1 MRARCASD
9 HRSALLPCL
18 KHRAAPLDREWGV
31 TWPVTWRAAWRG
43 RRLVSA
49 MALDSEATAPLG
61 VRIRAHRQRLGLSQS
76 AFAAALDRLAWE
88 RAGAPDRWRT
98 LGVDQPMVS
107 DWERGRHRPDA
118 YYQDLLCALLGVTA
132 YELGFRKRLPW
143 EPDSQEHDEE
153 PAVPPAWTLARTAA
167 DIAGFAERDLNGTV
181 GNDFTSIVF
190 GARLTEAVQPPATC
204 GFGQAGFATSKVLGP
219 DDVQR
224 LERLAQGMR
233 HWDERVRRGIQREF
247 VVSQLSAVAGLLRD
261 RHANAITRRLLRVV
275 AELAEIAASM
285 SYDAGQQA
293 AAQHYFVY
301 ALHAARAADEPL
313 IAACV
318 LGDMARQML
327 DLFRPDDALELVRVG
342 LDGLGSNAPGRLR
355 AMLRTREAWAYA
367 VTGRTQAF
375 HRAASLAWDAFS
387 DAGPAEPYRLA
398 RFDAAE
404 LNGVL
409 GARYRDL
416 ARHDAGQARRAHEH
430 ISEALTLRDRGEC
443 RGRIFDLI
451 GLARTDVMLGEAEAA
466 ADAARRALA
475 VMDDARSGRARRR
488 LRDFYR
494 ESGALDTSAIRD
506 VRDAIAD
513 RLSSSY
519 LRLHGEAEAT

>member
-1 MRARCASD
+1 
-9 HRSALLPCL
+9 
-18 KHRAAPLDREWGV
+18 
-31 TWPVTWRAAWRG
+31 
-43 RRLVSA
+43 
-49 MALDSEATAPLG
+49 MALEPEATPTYG
-61 VRIRAHRQRLGLSQS
+61 GRIRAHRHRLGLSQS

-88 RAGAPDRWRT
+88 RAGTPDRWRA

-118 YYQDLLCALLGVTA
+118 YYQDLLCKLLGVTA

-143 EPDSQEHDEE
+143 EPGSGGLAGEGAA
-153 PAVPPAWTLARTAA
+153 PAASGPPAWTLVRTVADVAA
-167 DIAGFAERDLNGTV
+167 FAERDLSGAVADDTTHV
-181 GNDFTSIVF
+181 VS
-190 GARLTEAVQPPATC
+190 GARLTEAVQPQVTYSS
-204 GFGQAGFATSKVLGP
+204 GQSAFVSSKALGT

-224 LERLAQGMR
+224 LEQLARDLR
-233 HWDERVRRGIQREF
+233 HWDERVRRGVQREL
-247 VVSQLSAVAGLLRD
+247 VVSHLSEIADLLRD
-261 RHANAITRRLLRVV
+261 RHPDTITRRLLRVV

-301 ALHAARAADEPL
+301 ALRAARAADEPL
-313 IAACV
+313 LGGCV

-327 DLFRPDDALELVRVG
+327 DLHRPDDALELVRIG
-342 LDGLGSNAPGRLR
+342 LDGVGPTAPGRLR

-375 HRAASLAWDAFS
+375 HRAAGLAWEAF
-387 DAGPAEPYRLA
+387 AEPGPAEPYRLA

-404 LNGVL
+404 LNGVI

-416 ARHDAGQARRAHEH
+416 ARHDTRQAGRAREH
-430 ISEALTLRDRGEC
+430 INEALRLRDPSES

-451 GLARTDVMLGEAEAA
+451 GLARTTLVLGDSEEAA
-466 ADAARRALA
+466 HAAHQALEILH
-475 VMDDARSGRARRR
+475 DARSGRARRR

-494 ESGALDTSAIRD
+494 ESDALDTPSIREVRD
-506 VRDAIAD
+506 VIAD
-513 RLSSSY
+513 RLSASY
-519 LRLHGEAEAT
+519 LQLRGEVETA

>member
-1 MRARCASD
+1 
-9 HRSALLPCL
+9 
-18 KHRAAPLDREWGV
+18 
-31 TWPVTWRAAWRG
+31 
-43 RRLVSA
+43 LVS
-49 MALDSEATAPLG
+49 DTEATPQAGGL
-61 VRIRAHRQRLGLSQS
+61 IRAHRKRLGLSQL

-118 YYQDLLCALLGVTA
+118 YYQDLLCALLSVTA

-143 EPDSQEHDEE
+143 EPDSREQDDER
-153 PAVPPAWTLARTAA
+153 AGTSASGAPAWTLVRTVA
-167 DIAGFAERDLNGTV
+167 DIAGFAERDLSGAV
-181 GNDFTSIVF
+181 ADDSTSIVS
-190 GARLTEAVQPPATC
+190 GTRLTEAAQPQTTHGLEHAA
-204 GFGQAGFATSKVLGP
+204 FVSSKTIGA
-219 DDVQR
+219 DDVER
-224 LERLAQGMR
+224 LERIARGLR
-233 HWDERVRRGIQREF
+233 HWDERRRRGIQREL
-247 VVSQLSAVAGLLRD
+247 VVSQLSEVADLLRD
-261 RHANAITRRLLRVV
+261 RHPNTIARRLLQVV

-285 SYDAGQQA
+285 SYDAGHQA

-301 ALHAARAADEPL
+301 ALRAARAADEPS

-327 DLFRPDDALELVRVG
+327 DLLRPDDALELVRIG
-342 LDGLGSNAPGRLR
+342 LDGIGPEAPGRLR

-367 VTGRTQAF
+367 IVGRTQAF
-375 HRAASLAWDAFS
+375 HRAAGLAWEAFS

-404 LNGVL
+404 VHGVI

-416 ARHDAGQARRAHEH
+416 ARHDSRHAGSARDH
-430 ISEALTLRDRGEC
+430 INEALRLRDPTES

-451 GLARTDVMLGEAEAA
+451 GLARTALVLGEAEEAA
-466 ADAARRALA
+466 HAGSQALA
-475 VMDDARSGRARRR
+475 LMHDARSGRARRR

-494 ESGALDTSAIRD
+494 ESETLDTSSLND

-519 LRLHGEAEAT
+519 LQLHGEVETA